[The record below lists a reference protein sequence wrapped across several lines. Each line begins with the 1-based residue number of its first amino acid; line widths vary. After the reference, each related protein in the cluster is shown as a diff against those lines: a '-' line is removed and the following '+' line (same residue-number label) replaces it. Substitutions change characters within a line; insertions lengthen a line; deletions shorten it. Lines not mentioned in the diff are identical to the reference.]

1 MKKISIKLKKKNP
14 LEIKKTANPR
24 KEMMKNFKYL
34 EKAEMK
40 VGTGGI
46 ICLYDKLMK
55 LDENNYIIPISSVIN
70 G

>member
-1 MKKISIKLKKKNP
+1 
-14 LEIKKTANPR
+14 
-24 KEMMKNFKYL
+24 MMKNFKYL

-55 LDENNYIIPISSVIN
+55 LDDNNYIIPISSVIN